1 MGRERR
7 RRTAVE
13 QNLARNL
20 RPGYN
25 LGPWW
30 SPRELAL
37 LGKLPDD
44 EVAAK
49 VGRTHNAVRIKRE
62 KLRIPNPCDRRCGP

>member
-1 MGRERR
+1 VEQR

-13 QNLARNL
+13 RGYVRRI

-30 SPRELAL
+30 SPAEVRL
-37 LGKLPDD
+37 LGKLPDV
-44 EVAAK
+44 EVAVR
-49 VGRTHNAVRIKRE
+49 VGRTPNAVR
-62 KLRIPNPCDRRCGP
+62 C